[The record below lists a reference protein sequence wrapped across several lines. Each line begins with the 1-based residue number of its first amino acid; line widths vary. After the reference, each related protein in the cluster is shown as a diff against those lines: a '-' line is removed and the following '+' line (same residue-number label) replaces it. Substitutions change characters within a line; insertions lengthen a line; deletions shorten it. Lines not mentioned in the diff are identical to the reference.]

1 MSYCNIV
8 ETSTFKTKLGKM
20 IKKQKH
26 ENMGIIHNKDKYLHS
41 RRLTRSLN
49 VLNVYQINIFIVLRF
64 MYKAKHD
71 TVLSIYLNV

>member
-8 ETSTFKTKLGKM
+8 EKTTFKAKLGKM

-26 ENMGIIHNKDKYLHS
+26 ENMRIIYNKEKYPHS
-41 RRLTRSLN
+41 RRLTRNLN

>member
-8 ETSTFKTKLGKM
+8 ETTKFKAKLGKM

-26 ENMGIIHNKDKYLHS
+26 ENMRIIYNKDKYLHP
-41 RRLTRSLN
+41 RRLTRNLN

-71 TVLSIYLNV
+71 TVLSIYVNL